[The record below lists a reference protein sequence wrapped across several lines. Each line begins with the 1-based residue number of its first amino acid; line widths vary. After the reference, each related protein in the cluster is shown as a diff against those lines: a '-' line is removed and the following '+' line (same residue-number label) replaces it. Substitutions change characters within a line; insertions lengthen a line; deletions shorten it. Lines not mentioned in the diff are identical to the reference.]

1 MLRSFYNY
9 LRYHQV
15 CPEYDE
21 QLQAAL
27 KMCDTAE
34 NELIKVDAA
43 GLSLPGDFNTSAST
57 LFGGSYAGLFTGD
70 KTWAQEAQKEGVIVN
85 EMGLRDQEARIKFST
100 GIAVLGTDEQQDLI
114 GPAKLKILS
123 KESTGLEI
131 TAIDMPDKATKE
143 TYAEH
148 SEIVKH
154 KLGQLEP
161 LGKLKC
167 KAWYAGDCDEWD
179 LPKGKYPDGRPQIVD
194 RGKEFEFWVEESVLS
209 ECFLGM
215 KIDATVITLEDGLT
229 ILDEVKQTY
238 CSFYTWVPNELWM
251 ANKPK
256 ELRWLAKGLA
266 EHEDIEING
275 VNSAG
280 QEKIQVDDEFDDE

>member
-1 MLRSFYNY
+1 
-9 LRYHQV
+9 
-15 CPEYDE
+15 
-21 QLQAAL
+21 
-27 KMCDTAE
+27 MCDTAE
-34 NELIKVDAA
+34 HELIKVEAA
-43 GLSLPGDFNTSAST
+43 GLALPGDFNTSAST

-70 KTWAQEAQKEGVIVN
+70 KAWAQEAQKEGVIVN

-114 GPAKLKILS
+114 DPAKLKIFG

-131 TAIDMPDKATKE
+131 MAIDMPDETTKE
-143 TYAEH
+143 MYAEQT
-148 SEIVKH
+148 EIVKH

-161 LGKLKC
+161 LGKLRC
-167 KAWYAGDCDEWD
+167 KTWYAGDCDEWD
-179 LPKGKYPDGRPQIVD
+179 LPKGKYPDGRPQMVNQ
-194 RGKEFEFWVEESVLS
+194 GKEFEFWIEESVLS

-215 KIDATVITLEDGLT
+215 KIDATVITLEGGFT

-238 CSFYTWVPNELWM
+238 CSFYNWVPNELWM

-280 QEKIQVDDEFDDE
+280 QDKIQVDDEFDDE